1 MGGWRVFCISL
12 IEAKWKME
20 RNTQVRG
27 YGLHIKIQESA
38 LPQDEER
45 LASYEPLTKMTCEL
59 SSLGSPEGSVGKAS
73 FCLCNSVQNI
83 SHSLRPA
90 STLESSLWRQGH
102 SRENVYSSLD

>member
-1 MGGWRVFCISL
+1 MQCIRL

-27 YGLHIKIQESA
+27 YECHIKIQATA
-38 LPQDEER
+38 LLQDEER

-59 SSLGSPEGSVGKAS
+59 SSLGSPKGSVGKAS

-83 SHSLRPA
+83 SHILRPA
-90 STLESSLWRQGH
+90 STLESSL
-102 SRENVYSSLD
+102 